1 MTRTAQQYDPLGA
14 MGSRPLAILLGVGG
28 VLWSLLVSVFDRD
41 VAGVPT
47 LSALTVLLVAASGAV
62 VFVASSPFRAPFPR
76 WAFVVHVALLAV
88 ATVTSVAAQWGPDRS
103 ALNDFMTL
111 LTAIGIV
118 MVAPYRPW
126 TDLALGGLVLAVV
139 AGTTWGV
146 GAAVFPH
153 HVPVP
158 VAAFLAAAPTLVL
171 TAASAVFAATFA
183 GLAERVQI
191 RAGSYSVERAERD
204 GIQERVQQDRSTIL
218 ARDVAPFFAE
228 LRTRDVITDADRTR
242 ARAIADGIRRSMV
255 ADADRTW
262 FEHAVAV
269 DGEGRAVVD
278 DPDGLIATLDA
289 DQRTVLRTF
298 VRAALRAPTVDASGF
313 RATIRPSTS
322 TPIDGAAE
330 TTVAGR
336 RRATT
341 PRAGRT
347 RRTAA
352 DAPARVRRT
361 GAGAPS
367 WSRRT
372 EAGTPAEVGRSA
384 AAGAPTRSQR
394 TAAGRPRVTVA
405 VDLAVADS
413 DVGIHRTFDPYFA
426 VLRVTFPDLDVAVRP
441 SALALR
447 FSYDQ
452 H

>member
-14 MGSRPLAILLGVGG
+14 MGSRPLAIVLGAGG
-28 VLWSLLVSVFDRD
+28 VLWALLVSVFSRD
-41 VAGVPT
+41 VVGSPT

-76 WAFVVHVALLAV
+76 WAFVLHVALLAA
-88 ATVTSVAAQWGPDRS
+88 ATVASVAAQWGPDRS

-111 LTAIGIV
+111 LAATGIV
-118 MVAPYRPW
+118 MTAPYRPW
-126 TDLALGGLVLAVV
+126 VDLAVGGLVLAVV
-139 AGTTWGV
+139 AGVTA
-146 GAAVFPH
+146 GAAASAFPH
-153 HVPVP
+153 HVPVA

-171 TAASAVFAATFA
+171 TAASAVFAWTFA

-204 GIQERVQQDRSTIL
+204 GIAASVQHDRSTIL

-228 LRTRDVITDADRTR
+228 LRTKDVITDADRAR

-262 FEHAVAV
+262 FEQAVTV
-269 DGEGRAVVD
+269 DGGGKAQVD
-278 DPDGLIATLDA
+278 DPDGLIATLDV

-298 VRAALRAPTVDASGF
+298 VRAALRASAVDPAGF
-313 RATIRPSTS
+313 RATIRPAGA
-322 TPIDGAAE
+322 DG
-330 TTVAGR
+330 
-336 RRATT
+336 T
-341 PRAGRT
+341 PRDT
-347 RRTAA
+347 DDTDDT
-352 DAPARVRRT
+352 DA
-361 GAGAPS
+361 
-367 WSRRT
+367 SRR
-372 EAGTPAEVGRSA
+372 
-384 AAGAPTRSQR
+384 
-394 TAAGRPRVTVA
+394 VA
-405 VDLAVADS
+405 VAIDLAVAAS

>member
-1 MTRTAQQYDPLGA
+1 MSRADVSRTAQQYDPLGA
-14 MGSRPLAILLGVGG
+14 MGSRPLAIFLGACG
-28 VLWSLLVSVFDRD
+28 VVWSLLVSVFDRD
-41 VAGVPT
+41 VVGSPT

-76 WAFVVHVALLAV
+76 WAFVVHVALLAA

-103 ALNDFMTL
+103 ALNDFMSL
-111 LTAIGIV
+111 LTATGIV
-118 MVAPYRPW
+118 MTAPYRPW
-126 TDLALGGLVLAVV
+126 TDLAVGGGVLAVV
-139 AGTTWGV
+139 AGAAWGA
-146 GAAVFPH
+146 GAAAFPH
-153 HVPVP
+153 HVPVA

-171 TAASAVFAATFA
+171 TAASAVFAWTFA

-204 GIQERVQQDRSTIL
+204 GIAASVQQDRSTIL

-228 LRTRDVITDADRTR
+228 LRTREVITDADRAR

-262 FEHAVAV
+262 FEHAVAA
-269 DGEGRAVVD
+269 EGGIVAPGVAVPAGTTAVVD

-289 DQRTVLRTF
+289 DQRTVVRTF
-298 VRAALRAPTVDASGF
+298 LRAALRARTVDPAGF
-313 RATIRPSTS
+313 RATI
-322 TPIDGAAE
+322 
-330 TTVAGR
+330 GR
-336 RRATT
+336 A
-341 PRAGRT
+341 P
-347 RRTAA
+347 
-352 DAPARVRRT
+352 DAPD
-361 GAGAPS
+361 
-367 WSRRT
+367 
-372 EAGTPAEVGRSA
+372 
-384 AAGAPTRSQR
+384 
-394 TAAGRPRVTVA
+394 RVTVSI
-405 VDLAVADS
+405 DLAVADS

>member
-14 MGSRPLAILLGVGG
+14 MGSRPLAIVLGAGG
-28 VLWSLLVSVFDRD
+28 VLWALLVSVFSRD
-41 VAGVPT
+41 VVGSPT

-76 WAFVVHVALLAV
+76 WAFVLHVALLAA
-88 ATVTSVAAQWGPDRS
+88 ATVTSVIAQWGPDRS

-111 LTAIGIV
+111 LTATGIV
-118 MVAPYRPW
+118 MAAPYRPW
-126 TDLALGGLVLAVV
+126 TDLAMGGLVLAVV
-139 AGTTWGV
+139 AGVTS
-146 GAAVFPH
+146 GAQAAAFPH
-153 HVPVP
+153 HVPAA

-171 TAASAVFAATFA
+171 TAASAVFAWTFA

-204 GIQERVQQDRSTIL
+204 GIAASVQQDRSTIL

-228 LRTRDVITDADRTR
+228 LRTRDEITDADRAR

-269 DGEGRAVVD
+269 DGGGHAVVD
-278 DPDGLIATLDA
+278 DPEGLIATLDA

-298 VRAALRAPTVDASGF
+298 VRAALRATTVDPAGF
-313 RATIRPSTS
+313 RAT
-322 TPIDGAAE
+322 
-330 TTVAGR
+330 V
-336 RRATT
+336 RRADA
-341 PRAGRT
+341 AGADH
-347 RRTAA
+347 AA
-352 DAPARVRRT
+352 DAPARRR
-361 GAGAPS
+361 
-367 WSRRT
+367 
-372 EAGTPAEVGRSA
+372 
-384 AAGAPTRSQR
+384 
-394 TAAGRPRVTVA
+394 VA
-405 VDLAVADS
+405 VRIELAVAAS